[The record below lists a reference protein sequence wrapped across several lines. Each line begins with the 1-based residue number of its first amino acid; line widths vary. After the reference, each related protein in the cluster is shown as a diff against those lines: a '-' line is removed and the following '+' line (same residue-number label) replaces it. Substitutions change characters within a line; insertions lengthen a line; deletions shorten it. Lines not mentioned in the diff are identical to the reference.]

1 MEAIRL
7 GIRGA
12 LDFSVQNKI
21 VLALFALAL
30 LTRLPLMSISL
41 DEVDAANF
49 HNALIYGYNVPWLR
63 PHPPGYPVYMFM
75 GWIFE
80 GIVGDPLLSLTLLSA
95 LLGCLTIIPFYLLIR
110 EIAGYKISVVGSLL
124 FIFNPLVWS
133 LSEAALSDAPSM
145 FFGVLLAWLCYR
157 SRRSDRA
164 FLTGCVVASLAIGI
178 RQPNVAL
185 LPLLAYPLV
194 YRYLDGKVIRW
205 KLLLLGAQ
213 LFVITSLAWFVP
225 AVFISSGGLS
235 EYLEAINKQWSTA
248 VRVYD
253 VTHVGSPWI
262 LNVPY
267 RVERF
272 FLGYFFIYPWAGT
285 DAKTP
290 FTILLLFPWL
300 FGFGLFVT
308 SFNYRDPKYTF
319 IGLWLAGIIYSILAI
334 HFLPRYVMP
343 QFPAFVIA
351 CLLGYRFLG
360 AELLMHPRRVEIVAM
375 IGIGCMLVSFAIKHQ
390 PPVAAFEFSPPVISP
405 VTGIFST
412 LGLLL
417 FVVSWVMYNRLFERS
432 KIPSATTQ
440 PWLPSA
446 RRYVV
451 AVLVA
456 VALLV
461 TAYAYKGYSLAS
473 IAHHIPSP
481 AQQLVDY
488 VEGNF
493 DTGQVTPC
501 WDNQTHSFYE
511 AVTPEAAPVGYWSIG
526 ELYAAYGT
534 GKILLVSDRCPRF
547 DEIKDTLGLVQV
559 AEFSGDSPL
568 WAKTPST
575 QSTLDLKDIND
586 GASSG
591 HPGQ

>member
-1 MEAIRL
+1 MESIRL
-7 GIRGA
+7 GIRGT
-12 LDFSVQNKI
+12 LDFSSRNKI
-21 VLALFALAL
+21 VLGFFALAL
-30 LTRLPLMSISL
+30 FTRLPLMSISL

-49 HNALIYGYNVPWLR
+49 HNALTYGYNVPWLR

-75 GWIFE
+75 GWIVE
-80 GIVGDPLLSLTLLSA
+80 GFVGDPLRSLTLLSA

-110 EIAGYKISVVGSLL
+110 EIAGYKVSVVGSLL
-124 FIFNPLVWS
+124 FIVNPLVWS

-157 SRRSDRA
+157 ARNRDGA
-164 FLTGCVVASLAIGI
+164 FLMACVVASLAIGV

-185 LPLLAYPLV
+185 LPLLSFPLV
-194 YRYLDGKVIRW
+194 YRFLETKIMRW
-205 KLLLLGAQ
+205 RLLFFGSQ
-213 LFVITSLAWFVP
+213 LFVITTLAWFVP
-225 AVFISSGGLS
+225 AVIISSGGLS

-285 DAKTP
+285 DAKTL

-308 SFNYRDPKYTF
+308 SFKIRDPKFSF

-360 AELLMHPRRVEIVAM
+360 TELLTLPRRVEIVAI

-390 PPVAAFEFSPPVISP
+390 PPVAAFEFSPPDISP

-412 LGLLL
+412 LGLSL
-417 FVVSWVMYNRLFERS
+417 FAVSWVMYNRLFGQS
-432 KIPSATTQ
+432 KNPEFTAPSR
-440 PWLPSA
+440 LLSA
-446 RRYVV
+446 RGYMV
-451 AVLVA
+451 AVLVM
-456 VALLV
+456 VALLI

-473 IAHHIPSP
+473 IAHHVPSP
-481 AQQLVDY
+481 SQQLVDY

-493 DTGQVTPC
+493 DTGRVTPC

-511 AVTPEAAPVGYWSIG
+511 AVTPEAPPVGYWSIG
-526 ELYAAYGT
+526 ELYAAYNS
-534 GKILLVSDRCPRF
+534 GKTLLVSDRCPRF
-547 DEIKDTLGLVQV
+547 DEIRNTLGLVEV
-559 AEFSGDSPL
+559 AEFSGESPL
-568 WAKTPST
+568 WAKTPRIRLYK
-575 QSTLDLKDIND
+575 TLEPL
-586 GASSG
+586 AAE
-591 HPGQ
+591 Q